1 MPDCML
7 AVDSHPV
14 EVRLERGSEGGR
26 EKEGEERGG
35 WSKRTSE

>member
-1 MPDCML
+1 MPDYML
-7 AVDSHPV
+7 AVEARSKRG
-14 EVRLERGSEGGR
+14 ETGEGSEGGR